1 MRGISLG
8 GNAGLSQE
16 QVLKLVKLARDRS
29 KSARSELVENITD
42 MFLSEGGRLSEHE
55 RALMSD
61 ILSKLISSVEKTLR
75 KQLSESLARSDA
87 QLPEVAEVLA
97 RDDIDIARPILEHSD
112 LLKDQK
118 LIEIIR
124 IRTDEHRL
132 SIAIRESVS
141 EDVSDALVE
150 YGSQDVVEA
159 LLKNPD
165 ANISKWAMEYLVAES
180 RRVDRFQEPL
190 ISRDDLPSELAY
202 RMYWWVSAALR
213 KRILSE
219 FQVDP
224 VMLDEAVQRATHQA
238 IAEHGDGSNSTFV
251 KAQRL
256 VRRMNE
262 NDELTH
268 KFIIQALR
276 QQKIAVF
283 VAGLAELANI
293 DFQTAWQI
301 FSDKRSETI
310 AVLAKAITMERTD
323 FSSVFLLVSKARD
336 SDSVHSPSE
345 LKGVMDMYDKINYR
359 SARGALQFWQ
369 QNKIYQEAVDALA

>member
-1 MRGISLG
+1 
-8 GNAGLSQE
+8 LSQE
-16 QVLKLVKLARDRS
+16 QVLKLVNLARDRS

-42 MFLSEGGRLSEHE
+42 MFLSEDGRLSEHE

-61 ILSKLISSVEKTLR
+61 ILSKLISSVEKSLR

-97 RDDIDIARPILEHSD
+97 RDDIDIARPILEKSN

-132 SIAIRESVS
+132 SIAIRENVS
-141 EDVSDALVE
+141 EEVTDALVE

-224 VMLDEAVQRATHQA
+224 VLLDDAVQKATHQA
-238 IAEHGDGSNSTFV
+238 IVEHGDGTNSTFI

-310 AVLAKAITMERTD
+310 AVLAKSISMDRTD
-323 FSSVFLLVSKARD
+323 FSSVFLLVSKARG
-336 SDSVHSPSE
+336 SASVHSPGE
-345 LKGVMDMYDKINYR
+345 LKAVMDMYDKINYR

-369 QNKIYQEAVDALA
+369 QNKTYQEAVDALA